1 MAYVCEMDVMGV
13 VRKAVRRG
21 EVQGPIST
29 TRDLWVGPDALE
41 RCMED

>member
-1 MAYVCEMDVMGV
+1 MDMMGA

-21 EVQGPIST
+21 EVQGLIST
-29 TRDLWVGPDALE
+29 ACDLWVRPDALE